1 MRLHLTEN
9 LFHWFICLSSCRLQG
24 LPFQV
29 ALLAPILLILLVNF
43 IAFILIVRSL
53 LTTGTKVSA
62 DRKTSGITQARRS
75 FAILVVL
82 GLTWVFGV
90 LAIKD
95 AKLVFQYLFCIFN
108 SFQGLLVFI
117 FYCALPRDTRRK
129 WKSLCLDKGK
139 SGVSSVRKD
148 YFSDPRFQ
156 NVTFRTNIYTGNSLS
171 NSHRNS
177 SSLST

>member
-1 MRLHLTEN
+1 M
-9 LFHWFICLSSCRLQG
+9 
-24 LPFQV
+24 
-29 ALLAPILLILLVNF
+29 ALLAPVLLILLINF

-53 LTTGTKVSA
+53 LTSGTKVTA

-82 GLTWVFGV
+82 GLTWVFGI

-108 SFQGLLVFI
+108 SFQGFLVFI

-129 WKSLCLDKGK
+129 WKSICLGKRK
-139 SGVSSVRKD
+139 SGMSSVRND
-148 YFSDPRFQ
+148 YTSDPRSQ
-156 NVTFRTNIYTGNSLS
+156 NITFRTKADTGNSVS
-171 NSHRNS
+171 NTSKHHDS
-177 SSLST
+177 SSVGT